1 MNTFLKNI
9 NWKIVLYW
17 TIFMSFFNVFL
28 LPYYDGETFLA
39 KKVILGIIVWFL
51 TGIIFAKIIQSR
63 SS

>member
-28 LPYYDGETFLA
+28 LPYYDGEAFLA
-39 KKVILGIIVWFL
+39 KKSDFRNYSLVSNRHYICKNHSI
-51 TGIIFAKIIQSR
+51 KK
-63 SS
+63 